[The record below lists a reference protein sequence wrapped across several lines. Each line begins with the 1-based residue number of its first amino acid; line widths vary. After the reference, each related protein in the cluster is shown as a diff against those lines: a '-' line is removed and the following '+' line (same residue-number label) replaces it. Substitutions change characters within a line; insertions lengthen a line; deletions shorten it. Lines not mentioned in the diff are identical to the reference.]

1 MRTTLTLDDD
11 LAMLLKREAETSRRP
26 FRDVVNE
33 AIRRGLLTTDNARTR
48 IEVPVFD
55 LGYGPDLARHP
66 WDVLADE
73 DAARYRELSGLPP
86 AGETQP

>member
-11 LAMLLKREAETSRRP
+11 LAMMLKREAETSRRP

-33 AIRRGLLTTDNARTR
+33 AIRRGLVQSTAPRDV

-55 LGYGPDLARHP
+55 LGNGPAMTVNP
-66 WDVLADE
+66 WDALAQE
-73 DAARYRELSGLPP
+73 DAARYRELTGPSDVNGATP
-86 AGETQP
+86 